1 MKSYLIDPIIKCA
14 LEEDNSWGDVTSEN
28 LIAPETESRLTILLK
43 EQGVVSGL
51 MVAQRAFELVD
62 PSIIWHQ
69 KVEEGDLL
77 EANTSLAEV
86 TGNAQSL
93 LIAER
98 VALNFLQR
106 LSGISSLTRQY
117 VDAANKVS
125 DKVKILDTRKTTPG
139 LRLMEKF
146 AVRMGGGFNH
156 RYNLSD
162 SVLIKDNHIAIIE
175 STGITLKQALKKL
188 KHEIPHT
195 VKVEVEVDRIDQ
207 IPDLLEIGVDTI
219 LLDNMNEE
227 ELREAVTLINGRAF
241 AEASG
246 GVNLE
251 RVGKIATTGIDFI
264 SVGALTHSALSLD
277 ISLDYS

>member
-1 MKSYLIDPIIKCA
+1 MKPYLIDPIIKRA
-14 LEEDNSWGDVTSEN
+14 LEEDYSWGDVTSEN
-28 LIAPETESRLTILLK
+28 LIDAKVQSRLTILLK
-43 EQGVVSGL
+43 EEGVVSGL
-51 MVAQRAFELVD
+51 TVAQRAFELID
-62 PSIIWHQ
+62 PTISWTSL
-69 KVEEGDLL
+69 EEDGTSLSQ
-77 EANTSLAEV
+77 NTPLAEV
-86 TGNAQSL
+86 TGKAQSL

-106 LSGISSLTRQY
+106 LSGISSLTKRY
-117 VDAANKVS
+117 VDAVRAVS

-139 LRLMEKF
+139 LRPMEKY

-162 SVLIKDNHIAIIE
+162 SVLIKDNHIAILE
-175 STGITLKQALKKL
+175 STGISLKEGLTKL

-195 VKVEVEVDRIDQ
+195 VKIEVEVDRLDQ

-219 LLDNMNEE
+219 LLDNMNDR
-227 ELREAVTLINGRAF
+227 ELKEAVGMINGQAY

-251 RVGKIATTGIDFI
+251 RVGAIAATGVDFI
-264 SVGALTHSALSLD
+264 SVGALTHSAPSLD